1 MLVTKAKLVDSK
13 QSATL
18 AVRQV
23 QLHWRNTWF
32 LILRDLAFVQI
43 VFSGLDPR
51 ISALRTRRTDRRRY
65 EDDHDGGRD
74 PRPHQDGR
82 QRRHQKE

>member
-1 MLVTKAKLVDSK
+1 MFFLKNLVNF
-13 QSATL
+13 
-18 AVRQV
+18 
-23 QLHWRNTWF
+23 W
-32 LILRDLAFVQI
+32 
-43 VFSGLDPR
+43 
-51 ISALRTRRTDRRRY
+51 TRRTDRRRY